1 MKIEVFGT
9 GCAKCNSVKAVVKET
24 IERLGLNLEIVS
36 VSEVSEIIE
45 REVFMTPALAIDG
58 EVKIAGRVPTT
69 DEIEQLLK

>member
-9 GCAKCNSVKAVVKET
+9 GCTKCNSVKAVVKET

-36 VSEVSEIIE
+36 VSDVSEIIE